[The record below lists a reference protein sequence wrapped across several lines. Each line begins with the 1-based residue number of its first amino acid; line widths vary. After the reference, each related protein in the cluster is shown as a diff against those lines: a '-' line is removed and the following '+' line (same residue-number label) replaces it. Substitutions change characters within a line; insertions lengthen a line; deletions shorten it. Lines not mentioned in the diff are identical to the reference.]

1 MEEIEREIDLE
12 PQYYRPFL
20 ETARSIFDDEVY
32 ALVHEALRLAVDRLK
47 GMARHDGTPLV
58 AHSINT
64 AMIVIREVGLGR
76 NSTISTLL
84 HDVVRLQLMD
94 VYKIGNRFG
103 EPKGEAATSNV
114 SGVLSS
120 R

>member
-47 GMARHDGTPLV
+47 GMAATTARRWSRIR
-58 AHSINT
+58 SI
-64 AMIVIREVGLGR
+64 RR
-76 NSTISTLL
+76 
-84 HDVVRLQLMD
+84 
-94 VYKIGNRFG
+94 
-103 EPKGEAATSNV
+103 
-114 SGVLSS
+114 
-120 R
+120 